1 MKYLD
6 TTAGSTHATNVAV
19 QLYMP
24 PAEASRVLA
33 YLDRLQALEAKQPNP
48 AHARAARSASIE
60 ALILKALENATLR
73 SALAAVD
80 PCHRVSKLIVHLN
93 YYSARYNITKAPCR
107 KKVREVL
114 QQHGY
119 L

>member
-1 MKYLD
+1 MKFLD
-6 TTAGSTHATNVAV
+6 TTAGSTAATDTAV
-19 QLYMP
+19 KLYMP

-33 YLDRLQALEAKQPNP
+33 YFNRLQVLEAAQPDP
-48 AHARAARSASIE
+48 ARARAARSDRIE
-60 ALILKALENATLR
+60 ALILEALGNATLR

-80 PCHRVSKLIVHLN
+80 PCHRVSKVIAHLN
-93 YYSARYNITKAPCR
+93 YYSERYNITKAPCR
-107 KKVREVL
+107 KKVHEVL